1 MKKFLSKWTAVL
13 GIATLALAGCA
24 TTDQTTD
31 HGNAFN
37 QEVEQTVK
45 SGPVKGQK
53 DEENKVIEWLG
64 VPYAQ
69 VTDRWTA
76 PEPVEAWK
84 ETFDATKAG
93 EPALQLSNG
102 EQIGVEDALNLDI
115 VRPDTDAKDLPV
127 IVFVHG
133 GNNQTGTAQEI
144 KGNTFVNDVN
154 AVYVSLNYRLG
165 ALGFNPLPALKTGTD
180 EKNSGNYTLL
190 DLAAGLDWVK
200 ENIET
205 FGGDADNVTL
215 AGFSAGG
222 RDVMAT
228 LISPLFK
235 DKYDK
240 AISFSGGITLADEA
254 ESQEI
259 FAKAFAPLVV
269 EDKVKDT
276 EEDAVAWLLT
286 DAKEVADYLHGLEA
300 GRLAPLMGNA
310 SIRMS
315 VFPHLY
321 KDGHVLP
328 KDGFDGATF
337 NDVPLML
344 VTGTSEFSLF
354 AAFDKY
360 FMEDFTSGNL
370 AKDEDKMAE
379 FLYARNYGGDF
390 YRLSN
395 GVESARILDGNY
407 QSEIYVGEIAYGAN
421 AEVTPSLANGLSA
434 YHGVFEPFLQTPS
447 NYTSLIGEEFYNDG
461 QAALATAFKGHLK
474 DFIATGKPGKD
485 WAVWTAANQEV
496 LLLDADKSVAKLEMT
511 TDSETAEDVIAKME
525 ADGSLSAEQKK
536 ILNEQVLNG
545 RWFSGPLDQSDF
557 QY

>member
-1 MKKFLSKWTAVL
+1 MKKLVSKWAAVL
-13 GIATLALAGCA
+13 GLTTLVLAGCA
-24 TTDQTTD
+24 TTDQ
-31 HGNAFN
+31 GNAFN

-84 ETFDATKAG
+84 EPLDATKAG

-133 GNNQTGTAQEI
+133 GNNQSGTAQEI

-180 EKNSGNYTLL
+180 EENSGNYTLL
-190 DLAAGLDWVK
+190 DLAAGLEWVK

-215 AGFSAGG
+215 VGFSAGG

-228 LISPLFK
+228 LISPLFT

-269 EDKVKDT
+269 EDEVKDT
-276 EEDAVAWLLT
+276 EEEAVAWLLT

-300 GRLAPLMGNA
+300 DRLAPLMGNA

-354 AAFDKY
+354 TAFDKY

-395 GVESARILDGNY
+395 GVESARILDGHY

-421 AEVTPSLANGLSA
+421 ADVTPSLAKGLSA

-447 NYTSLIGEEFYNDG
+447 NYASLIGEEFYNDG
-461 QAALATAFKGHLK
+461 QTALATAFKNHLK

-485 WAVWTAANQEV
+485 WTIWTAANQEV
-496 LLLDADKSVAKLEMT
+496 LLLDADKSEAKLEMT

-525 ADGSLSAEQKK
+525 ADDSLSAEQKK
-536 ILNEQVLNG
+536 TLNEQVLNG

-557 QY
+557 KY

>member
-1 MKKFLSKWTAVL
+1 MMKKFLSKWTAVL
-13 GIATLALAGCA
+13 GIATLALAGCTSA
-24 TTDQTTD
+24 TPEET
-31 HGNAFN
+31 FN

-64 VPYAQ
+64 VPYAH

-84 ETFDATKAG
+84 ETLDATKAG

-133 GNNQTGTAQEI
+133 GNNQSGTAQEI

-180 EKNSGNYTLL
+180 EENSGNYTLL
-190 DLAAGLDWVK
+190 DLAAGLDWVN

-215 AGFSAGG
+215 VGFSAGG

-235 DKYDK
+235 DKYNK

-300 GRLAPLMGNA
+300 DRLAPMMGNA

-328 KDGFDGATF
+328 KDGFEGATF

-354 AAFDKY
+354 TAFDKY

-395 GVESARILDGNY
+395 GVESARILDGHY
-407 QSEIYVGEIAYGAN
+407 QSEIYVGEIAYGSN

-447 NYTSLIGEEFYNDG
+447 NYASLIGEEFYNDG

-485 WAVWTAANQEV
+485 WTVWTAANQEV
-496 LLLDADKSVAKLEMT
+496 LLLDADKSEAKLEMT

-525 ADGSLSAEQKK
+525 ADDSLSAEQKK
-536 ILNEQVLNG
+536 TLNEQVLNG
-545 RWFSGPLDQSDF
+545 RWFSGPLDQSNF

>member
-13 GIATLALAGCA
+13 GIATLALAGCTSA
-24 TTDQTTD
+24 TPEET
-31 HGNAFN
+31 FN

-64 VPYAQ
+64 VPYAH

-84 ETFDATKAG
+84 ETLDATKAG

-133 GNNQTGTAQEI
+133 GNNQSGTAQEI

-180 EKNSGNYTLL
+180 EENSGNYTLL
-190 DLAAGLDWVK
+190 DLAAGLDWVN

-215 AGFSAGG
+215 VGFSAGG

-235 DKYDK
+235 DKYNK

-300 GRLAPLMGNA
+300 DRLAPMMGNA

-328 KDGFDGATF
+328 KDGFEGATF

-354 AAFDKY
+354 TAFDKY

-395 GVESARILDGNY
+395 GVESARILDGHY
-407 QSEIYVGEIAYGAN
+407 QSEIYVGEIAYGSN

-447 NYTSLIGEEFYNDG
+447 NYASLIGEEFYNDG

-485 WAVWTAANQEV
+485 WTVWTAANQEV
-496 LLLDADKSVAKLEMT
+496 LLLDADKSEAKLEMT

-525 ADGSLSAEQKK
+525 ADDSLSAEQKK
-536 ILNEQVLNG
+536 TLNEQVLNG
-545 RWFSGPLDQSDF
+545 RWFSGPLDQSNF